1 MPWYLV
7 ALLVSLAGM
16 LTIDARHRLALW
28 HRPGRSLAV
37 IAAGAVGFLAWDLVA
52 IGLGF
57 YHLGAGSALA
67 GIEVAPHLPVEE
79 IVFVVFLCHLT
90 LVAHA
95 LALRLLAPAPEGAR

>member
-1 MPWYLV
+1 MTPWYLI

-16 LTIDARHRLALW
+16 LTIDARHRVALW

-37 IAAGAVGFLAWDLVA
+37 IAAGAVGFVVWDLVA

-57 YHLGAGSALA
+57 YHLGAGSALS

-79 IVFVVFLCHLT
+79 IVFVVLLCHLT
-90 LVAHA
+90 LVVHG
-95 LALRLLAPAPEGAR
+95 LALRRLAPGAAR